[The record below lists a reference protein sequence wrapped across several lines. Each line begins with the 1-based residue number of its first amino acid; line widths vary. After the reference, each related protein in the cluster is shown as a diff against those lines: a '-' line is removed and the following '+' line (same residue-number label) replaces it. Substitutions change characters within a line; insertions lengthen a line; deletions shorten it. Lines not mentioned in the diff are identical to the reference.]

1 MTFGITGADNRDQ
14 LDVRT
19 LQDVRVTK
27 LGRLIAEID
36 NFQKSVLWNSL
47 QLQDGVPPR
56 KEPIRF
62 FIAPGRDLF
71 CQILISLMLTTKER
85 ASPATSL
92 PTDRPAPGIAAGRR
106 ELHGEEV
113 GGARRPPIA
122 TREELAPAEIG
133 DGPLP
138 STAAGVINVPGTT
151 VPGLASTTTMTELL
165 PTATAAAVAMA
176 TTRGI
181 TVTVETPAAV
191 VVPGE
196 GSTRRRHNDA

>member
-14 LDVRT
+14 LDVRA

-106 ELHGEEV
+106 KLHGEEV

-122 TREELAPAEIG
+122 TREELRSG
-133 DGPLP
+133 RDRGR
-138 STAAGVINVPGTT
+138 
-151 VPGLASTTTMTELL
+151 ASSQH
-165 PTATAAAVAMA
+165 
-176 TTRGI
+176 RGWSNQRSRDHRSRARFDDDDYR
-181 TVTVETPAAV
+181 TP
-191 VVPGE
+191 PYRH
-196 GSTRRRHNDA
+196 GSRRRDGNDERDHRNR